1 MVNTCVVPG
10 CNSRSNKDKHLSF
23 HALPLSNKTLLKR
36 WIQLIGRKNLPINSN
51 SRVCSKHF
59 NNSHSR
65 VLRPDEYPTQN
76 LPQLPTCVSI
86 PKPQSPLVRSEDTKT
101 KNTTQE
107 EVATDYAM
115 KEIGVNT
122 DDIESEEMISLR
134 EIIHELECQVVALRR
149 EVGSSDKMRLS
160 TIAADDSKVAFY
172 TGFPSYDH
180 LKACYNFLGP
190 AVDNLEYKDSVRIFY
205 KSNKGR
211 PRCLSPLDEFFLV
224 LI

>member
-1 MVNTCVVPG
+1 
-10 CNSRSNKDKHLSF
+10 
-23 HALPLSNKTLLKR
+23 
-36 WIQLIGRKNLPINSN
+36 
-51 SRVCSKHF
+51 
-59 NNSHSR
+59 
-65 VLRPDEYPTQN
+65 
-76 LPQLPTCVSI
+76 
-86 PKPQSPLVRSEDTKT
+86 
-101 KNTTQE
+101 
-107 EVATDYAM
+107 M

-190 AVDNLEYKDSVRIFY
+190 ARDNLEYKDSVRIFY
-205 KSNKGR
+205 KSNKGQ
-211 PRCLSPLDEFFLV
+211 PRCLSPLHEFFLV
-224 LI
+224 LIRLRLGLLEQDIAYRFGISQPTVSRIFATWINFLFLQFKHILLWPPKELNC